1 MAESNEIQSGDT
13 VQQDVV
19 LDEQKL
25 DEQKYAEKP
34 FATAKL
40 EVTSDDQVT
49 KINLKFLPNLIY
61 QLTEPSVFFC
71 PSGYVLMPGAKF
83 RLIIKRQPR

>member
-1 MAESNEIQSGDT
+1 MAESNEIQNGDT

-25 DEQKYAEKP
+25 DEQKFAEKP

-49 KINLKFLPNLIY
+49 KINLFVKLN
-61 QLTEPSVFFC
+61 
-71 PSGYVLMPGAKF
+71 
-83 RLIIKRQPR
+83 

>member
-1 MAESNEIQSGDT
+1 MAESNEIQNGDT

-25 DEQKYAEKP
+25 DEQKFAEKP

-49 KINLKFLPNLIY
+49 KINLQFL
-61 QLTEPSVFFC
+61 
-71 PSGYVLMPGAKF
+71 
-83 RLIIKRQPR
+83 

>member
-1 MAESNEIQSGDT
+1 MAESNEIQNGDT

-25 DEQKYAEKP
+25 DEQKFAEKP

-49 KINLKFLPNLIY
+49 KINLQFLSNLID
-61 QLTEPSVFFC
+61 QLVERGLFFVILIMFWDRGPSLD
-71 PSGYVLMPGAKF
+71 Y
-83 RLIIKRQPR
+83 